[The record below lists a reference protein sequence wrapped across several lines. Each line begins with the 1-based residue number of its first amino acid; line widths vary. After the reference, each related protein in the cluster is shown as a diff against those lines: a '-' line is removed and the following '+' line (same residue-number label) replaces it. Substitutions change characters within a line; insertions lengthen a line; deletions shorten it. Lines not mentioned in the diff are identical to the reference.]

1 MLLTQWISGRL
12 VHIYMLQHF
21 FDFLKKPA
29 FSGSR
34 TIRSVGI
41 DRFEFTVFRSDAI
54 MYYHFRGLR
63 VYEKTQDV
71 WPHLCF

>member
-1 MLLTQWISGRL
+1 MDQRPAGPYL
-12 VHIYMLQHF
+12 YAAAF
-21 FDFLKKPA
+21 FDFLKKSA

-63 VYEKTQDV
+63 VYEKNAG
-71 WPHLCF
+71 